1 MTITWIYRSLDGH
14 YESILILYD
23 IYFPTLMEV
32 DNCRLGYVAALDLLM
47 FKRVLP
53 FQIFL
58 FAASLIGTWNE

>member
-1 MTITWIYRSLDGH
+1 
-14 YESILILYD
+14 
-23 IYFPTLMEV
+23 MEV